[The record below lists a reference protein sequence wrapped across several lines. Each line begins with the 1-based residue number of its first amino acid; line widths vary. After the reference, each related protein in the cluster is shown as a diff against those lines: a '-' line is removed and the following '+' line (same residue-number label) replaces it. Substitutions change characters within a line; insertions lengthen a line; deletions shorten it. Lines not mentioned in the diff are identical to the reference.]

1 MTTLF
6 GVAGFLVYERIN
18 GTARRLAVMPM
29 RNSIILG
36 GNFYRSLYAGHSAD
50 DLDGGFWRAGV
61 ERAVRQ

>member
-36 GNFYRSLYAGHSAD
+36 GNFTGRFTLGAGAD
-50 DLDGGFWRAGV
+50 DPDGGLWRAGV
-61 ERAVRQ
+61 ERALRQ